1 MNLNR
6 PFDYRYIYV
15 LGNSRYLF
23 RYKIGVSDNVSRRTK
38 QIECSLS
45 GDTFEIFVAQFFF
58 FQKIETIMHFLY
70 RPLHAR
76 MAGSGRIEWSW
87 IFLPFMPTIL
97 LAIFWIL
104 QWIIIPIFI
113 FAIAFVYLNWNHL
126 GAAPN
131 NFLINF
137 HGLF

>member
-23 RYKIGVSDNVSRRTK
+23 RYKIGISDNVGRRTK

-45 GDTFEIFVAQFFF
+45 GDTFEIFIAKFFF
-58 FQKIETIMHFLY
+58 FRKIENFMHFLY
-70 RPLHAR
+70 QPLHAR
-76 MAGSGRIEWSW
+76 MAGSVRTEWFW
-87 IFLPFMPTIL
+87 IFLPFTPTIL

-104 QWIIIPIFI
+104 QWIIIPTFI
-113 FAIAFVYLNWNHL
+113 FAIAFVYLNWDHL
-126 GAAPN
+126 DAALN